1 MTIEDF
7 KEKFNAP
14 LIDKRNVMLEDLKPE
29 AKFMDLGLN
38 SLDMI
43 EVIIDFEKNFNITIP
58 DDDIEKLLTVGDAEK
73 YLITRLNI
81 NETV

>member
-14 LIDKRNVMLEDLKPE
+14 LIGKRNVDFANLKPE
-29 AKFMDLGLN
+29 AQFIDLGLN

-43 EVIIDFEKNFNITIP
+43 EVVIDFEKNFNITIP

-73 YLITRLNI
+73 YLKTRLNI
-81 NETV
+81 IETE

>member
-14 LIDKRNVMLEDLKPE
+14 LIDKRDVKLEDLKPE
-29 AKFMDLGLN
+29 VQFIDLGLN

-43 EVIIDFEKNFNITIP
+43 EVILDFEKNFNITIP

-81 NETV
+81 NEAV

>member
-7 KEKFNAP
+7 KEKFNTP
-14 LIDKRNVMLEDLKPE
+14 LIDKRNVKLEDLKAE
-29 AKFMDLGLN
+29 VQFTDLGLN

-73 YLITRLNI
+73 YLRTRVNI
-81 NETV
+81 N

>member
-7 KEKFNAP
+7 KEKFTAP
-14 LIDKRNVMLEDLKPE
+14 LIDKRNVKLEDLKAE
-29 AKFMDLGLN
+29 GQFIDLGLN

-58 DDDIEKLLTVGDAEK
+58 DDDIEKLLTVGDAEN
-73 YLITRLNI
+73 YLRTRINI
-81 NETV
+81 N

>member
-14 LIDKRNVMLEDLKPE
+14 LIDKRNVKLEDLKPE
-29 AKFMDLGLN
+29 VKFIDLGLN

-43 EVIIDFEKNFNITIP
+43 EVIIDFERNFNITIP
-58 DDDIEKLLTVGDAEK
+58 DDDVEKLLTVGDAEK
-73 YLITRLNI
+73 YLITRVNI
-81 NETV
+81 N

>member
-14 LIDKRNVMLEDLKPE
+14 LIDKRDVKLEDLKPE
-29 AKFMDLGLN
+29 VQFIDLGLN

-73 YLITRLNI
+73 YLRTRVNI
-81 NETV
+81 N

>member
-14 LIDKRNVMLEDLKPE
+14 LIDKRNVKLEDLKPE
-29 AKFMDLGLN
+29 VQFTDLGLN

-73 YLITRLNI
+73 YLITRVNI
-81 NETV
+81 N

>member
-14 LIDKRNVMLEDLKPE
+14 LIDKRNVKLEDLKPE
-29 AKFMDLGLN
+29 VQFTDLGLN

-58 DDDIEKLLTVGDAEK
+58 DEDIEKLLTVGDAEK
-73 YLITRLNI
+73 YLITRVNI
-81 NETV
+81 N

>member
-14 LIDKRNVMLEDLKPE
+14 LIDKRNVKLEDLKPE
-29 AKFMDLGLN
+29 VKFIDLGLN

-43 EVIIDFEKNFNITIP
+43 EVVIDFERNFNITIP

-73 YLITRLNI
+73 YLITRVNI
-81 NETV
+81 N

>member
-14 LIDKRNVMLEDLKPE
+14 LIDKRNVKLEDLKPE
-29 AKFMDLGLN
+29 VKFIDLGLN

-43 EVIIDFEKNFNITIP
+43 EVIIDFERNFNITIP

-73 YLITRLNI
+73 YLITRVNI
-81 NETV
+81 N

>member
-14 LIDKRNVMLEDLKPE
+14 LIDKRNVKLEDLKPE
-29 AKFMDLGLN
+29 VRFIDLGLN

-43 EVIIDFEKNFNITIP
+43 EVIIEFEKNFNITIP

-81 NETV
+81 NEPV